1 LLQLIFSIA
10 RYEAVID
17 AYLDGLEASGLS
29 DLSRVTSV
37 ASFFVSRVDSLID
50 KMLEK
55 IGTPEALALR
65 GKVNKIRITYLLI
78 VGLTSKLSIKFFNM
92 TSLFS
97 ARLL

>member
-1 LLQLIFSIA
+1 M
-10 RYEAVID
+10 ID

-37 ASFFVSRVDSLID
+37 ASFFVSRVDTLID

-65 GKVNKIRITYLLI
+65 GKVNKTIINCLLM
-78 VGLTSKLSIKFFNM
+78 LE
-92 TSLFS
+92 
-97 ARLL
+97 LLNCSQSYAM